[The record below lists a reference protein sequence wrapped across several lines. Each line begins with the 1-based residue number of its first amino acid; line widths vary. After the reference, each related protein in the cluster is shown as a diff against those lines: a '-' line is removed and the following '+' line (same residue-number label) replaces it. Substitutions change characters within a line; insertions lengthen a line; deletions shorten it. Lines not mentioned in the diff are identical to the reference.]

1 MDDPTLGLADL
12 MRRDRLKALG
22 EYHVNPPLDHRVASA
37 SCDLCREAREIK
49 RKLGEA
55 D

>member
-1 MDDPTLGLADL
+1 MPPTIERSDNE
-12 MRRDRLKALG
+12 MRDRLAVLG
-22 EYHVNPPLDHRVASA
+22 PYHTDPPLDHRIASA

-49 RKLGEA
+49 RALGLE